1 MSGGPRVG
9 LLERYGLVLALL
21 VAGTVAVGIVLLR
34 GGIDPSQVGRA
45 YLLSVGALVILVL
58 VMELRRLGLSR
69 TWLPSATRPTA
80 ATLPLQLEELQ
91 DSLRVS
97 RVNRRHYELHVVPL
111 LREIAADRLLL
122 LGISLS
128 RDPAQAMAALGPQ
141 LSAALLESDPE
152 TGGLSS
158 HRGPQQRE
166 LGALLDNLEA
176 VGR

>member
-45 YLLSVGALVILVL
+45 YLLSVGALVLFVLVL
-58 VMELRRLGLSR
+58 ELRRLGPPR
-69 TWLPSATRPTA
+69 AWLPSATPPTN

-122 LGISLS
+122 LGISLT
-128 RDPAQAMAALGPQ
+128 RDPAQATAALGPQ
-141 LSAALLESDPE
+141 LSAILLEPDPV
-152 TGGLSS
+152 TSGSS
-158 HRGPQQRE
+158 SRRGPQQRE
-166 LGALLDNLEA
+166 LEAVLDTLEA